1 MRLFVAEKPSL
12 ARAIA
17 AVLPGPQHRRDGFI
31 QCGAADVVTWCA
43 GHILEAAPPDAYD
56 PAYKQWRVAHLPIAP
71 REWKLS
77 VSAPDLLKTIKNL
90 LPRATRV
97 VHAGDPD
104 REGQLLVDEVLE
116 FLGYRGPVDRVLIS
130 DLNPPAV
137 RKALADL
144 RPNTRYRGL
153 YEAALARQR
162 ADWLYGINLT
172 RLYTLL
178 GRAGG
183 YDGVLSVGRVQT
195 PLLGLIVRRDLEIER
210 FQLRTYYVCQADV
223 RTSGGM
229 FRALW
234 QPGDTT
240 AGVIDE
246 AGRLVSRERADALR
260 GTVSGR
266 PGTVAAYSRDKK
278 TDAPPL
284 TYSLPDLQI
293 DAGRRLGLSPKSTL
307 EACQALYETHRLIT
321 YPRSDCPYLPEGHF
335 GQATGVLTA
344 MGRNF
349 PELLPLIGAADPAR
363 RSRAWNDKKV
373 SAHHAIIPTGVVK
386 YAAELS
392 ATERGIHELVARRY
406 LAQFFPPIQYYETKI
421 DLTAGS
427 ERFRAVGR
435 QLVAE
440 GWRAV
445 LGRPPAEDETEKS
458 QHQLAATGGQ
468 SLPTL
473 QVGAAV
479 TFGEIVTTEH
489 RTAPPRRFTDATL
502 IQAMTG
508 IARYVSDARIRQ
520 ILQETDGIGT
530 PATQAQIIET
540 LFQRRFI
547 EKRGRSVVSTP
558 IGRALIQTLPHI
570 ATWPDMTALWEAGIR
585 RIADGHMHLD
595 TFLSTV
601 SEQLRDLIVAGR
613 AQGPLHV
620 PQHVTGANSDR
631 HGAPVLRRPRRP
643 SQQGLKANNRG
654 RR

>member
-137 RKALADL
+137 RKALAEP
-144 RPNTRYRGL
+144 RPNTGYRGL

-183 YDGVLSVGRVQT
+183 YDGILSVGRVQT

-210 FQLRTYYVCQADV
+210 FQPRTYYVCRADV

-229 FRALW
+229 FTALW
-234 QPGDTT
+234 QPADDR
-240 AGVIDE
+240 AGVVDDE
-246 AGRLVSRERADALR
+246 GRLVSRECALAVAS
-260 GTVSGR
+260 TVGGR
-266 PGTVAAYSRDKK
+266 PGTVAACSRDKK
-278 TDAPPL
+278 ADPPPL
-284 TYSLPDLQI
+284 PYALPDLQI
-293 DAGRRLGLSPKSTL
+293 DAGRRIGLSPKQTL
-307 EACQALYETHRLIT
+307 DACQALYETHRLIT
-321 YPRSDCPYLPEGHF
+321 YPRSDCPYLPEGQF
-335 GQATGVLTA
+335 AQATGVLTA
-344 MGRNF
+344 VGRNF
-349 PELLPLIGAADPAR
+349 PELLPLVGAADPAR

-373 SAHHAIIPTGVVK
+373 SAHHAIIPTGVGK
-386 YAAELS
+386 NAAGLS
-392 ATERGIHELVARRY
+392 ATERGVHDLVARRY
-406 LAQFFPPIQYYETKI
+406 LAQFFPPVQYFETKI
-421 DLTAGS
+421 DLTVGN

-445 LGRPPAEDETEKS
+445 LGRPPTEDETEKS
-458 QHQLAATGGQ
+458 QDQVVATAGQ

-473 QVGAAV
+473 QVGEAV
-479 TFGEIVTTEH
+479 AFGEIVTTDH

-508 IARYVSDARIRQ
+508 IARYVADAQIRQ
-520 ILQETDGIGT
+520 MLQETDGIGT

-570 ATWPDMTALWEAGIR
+570 ATRPDMTALWEAGMR
-585 RIADGHMHLD
+585 QIAEGQMPLD
-595 TFLSTV
+595 TFLRTV

-620 PQHVTGANSDR
+620 PQHVARTNSDR
-631 HGAPVLRRPRRP
+631 HRAPTLRRARRPR
-643 SQQGLKANNRG
+643 QQ
-654 RR
+654 